1 MELIKDNVRNQI
13 ASLLQEHMDIDPVLV
28 LQDTLFTE
36 LHKDFDSLALLELQ
50 LLLEKEFEMEF
61 DGLDRT
67 AKMPTNV
74 SEMADALIR
83 EHALYLQRQAK
94 KQVAQPDKS
103 SESAAS

>member
-1 MELIKDNVRNQI
+1 
-13 ASLLQEHMDIDPVLV
+13 MDIDPALA

-36 LHKDFDSLALLELQ
+36 LHKDFDSLSLLELQ
-50 LLLEKEFEMEF
+50 LLLEKEFDMEF

-83 EHALYLQRQAK
+83 EHALYQQRQVK
-94 KQVAQPDKS
+94 KQAVQSDKP
-103 SESAAS
+103 SESIAG

>member
-1 MELIKDNVRNQI
+1 MELIKDNVRTQI
-13 ASLLQEHMDIDPVLV
+13 VSLLKEHMDIDPVLA

-36 LHKDFDSLALLELQ
+36 LHKDFDSLSLLELQ
-50 LLLEKEFEMEF
+50 LLLEKEFDMEF

-103 SESAAS
+103 SESTAG

>member
-1 MELIKDNVRNQI
+1 MELIKYNVRKQI
-13 ASLLQEHMDIDPVLV
+13 SSLLKEHMDIDPVLA

-36 LHKDFDSLALLELQ
+36 LHKDFDSLSLLELQ
-50 LLLEKEFEMEF
+50 LLLEKEFDMEF

-83 EHALYLQRQAK
+83 EHSLYQQRQDK
-94 KQVAQPDKS
+94 KQVAQPDNS
-103 SESAAS
+103 SESITG